1 MSARMPPRYLPTLTE
16 VVQPR
21 TPVAAMDAAPDRLP
35 DTAPMATDAAEQAD
49 MANLQPG
56 AYAAVPS
63 APPDRQ
69 ALAQQLIRL
78 VRPQLEA
85 ELRAI
90 AQQHFDAQFSAWLP
104 SLHQQIEAAVRAA
117 LDQAQPEQHATR
129 E

>member
-1 MSARMPPRYLPTLTE
+1 MNARMPPRYLPTLTE

-21 TPVAAMDAAPDRLP
+21 TPVVAIDA
-35 DTAPMATDAAEQAD
+35 APMATHAAEQPD
-49 MANLQPG
+49 MVNVQPG

-69 ALAQQLIRL
+69 ALAQQLISL

-85 ELRAI
+85 ELRTL

-104 SLHQQIEAAVRAA
+104 SLQQQIEAAVRAA
-117 LDQAQPEQHATR
+117 LDQAQPEQHAAR